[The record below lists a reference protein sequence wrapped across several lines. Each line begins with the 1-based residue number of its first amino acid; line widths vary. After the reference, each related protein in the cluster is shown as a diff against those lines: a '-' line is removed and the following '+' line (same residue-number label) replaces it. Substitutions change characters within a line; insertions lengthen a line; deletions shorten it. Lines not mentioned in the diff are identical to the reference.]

1 MSLLSKI
8 MSWVVKVEKTLI
20 GICLFL
26 ATAVIMINVV
36 GRRIGT
42 APQWGEEAVRYLMIW
57 ITFIGS
63 GICFR
68 RSSHYG
74 IDVIRRV
81 NNKTFQK
88 FITVFVL
95 VACGIFAGM
104 LLFFGGKYTAFTMA
118 SNQMT
123 AALRWP
129 IWLVYVSVP
138 IGGGLIILHL
148 LEVFLSEVLGV
159 YTIQE

>member
-1 MSLLSKI
+1 MTVLSKF
-8 MSWVVKVEKTLI
+8 MSWVVKAEKTII

-26 ATAVIMINVV
+26 ATLVIMISVV
-36 GRRIGT
+36 GRRIGH

-63 GICFR
+63 GVCFR

-74 IDVIRRV
+74 IDVIRRIQS
-81 NNKTFQK
+81 KAFQK
-88 FITVFVL
+88 VVSIL
-95 VACGIFAGM
+95 VILACGVFAGM
-104 LLFFGGKYTAFTMA
+104 LLYFGGRFTAFTMA

-129 IWLVYVSVP
+129 IWLVYISVP
-138 IGGGLIILHL
+138 IGGALIIIHL
-148 LEVFLSEVLGV
+148 IEVLLSEVLGV